1 MLQRIECQSDM
12 DIKLPFNN
20 YSNFLIKKYGKKAF
34 RVSVDIGL
42 SCPNRGKDR
51 TNPGCIYCDGN
62 GARATYI
69 DKSVEIRDQIER
81 GTRFLKKRYKAEIF
95 LLYIQAFSGTYG
107 RAEELKDIYDYCLS
121 LGDFREII
129 VSTRPDCIDEEKADL
144 LCSYREKGLEV
155 WVELGLQS
163 SHDRTLERIN
173 RGHTLKDFE
182 DAFFLLRSKGIKL
195 ITHLIF
201 GLPDETEEDMLQS
214 VEYLSGLHPEGIKIH
229 NLHVPYDTP
238 LFDEYLKGELAVP
251 CGKRHIH
258 YLVKALELI
267 PDDIVIM
274 RVTCDTP
281 DNRRAAP
288 VKDLRKGEIYSLLA
302 KEMTRNSTF
311 QGRLADRT
319 PGIS

>member
-1 MLQRIECQSDM
+1 M

-20 YSNFLIKKYGKKAF
+20 YSNYLIKKYGRKAF
-34 RVSVDIGL
+34 RVSIDIGL

-62 GARATYI
+62 GARATYL
-69 DKSVEIRDQIER
+69 DKSVEIKEQVER
-81 GTRFLKKRYKAEIF
+81 GVSFLKKRYNAEIF

-107 RAEELKDIYDYCLS
+107 ETEELKEIYDYCLS

-129 VSTRPDCIDEEKADL
+129 VSTRPDCIDEEKAEML
-144 LCSYREKGLEV
+144 SSYREKGLDV

-173 RGHTLKDFE
+173 RGHTLRDYE
-182 DAFFLLRSKGIKL
+182 IAFKLLRSKGIKL

-201 GLPDETEEDMLQS
+201 GLPDEDEKDMLES
-214 VEYLSGLHPEGIKIH
+214 VKYLAAMHPEGIKIH
-229 NLHVPYDTP
+229 NLHVPFNTP
-238 LFDEYLKGELAVP
+238 LFDEYLAGELSVP
-251 CGKRHIH
+251 CGKRHIS
-258 YLVKALELI
+258 YLVKAIELI

-281 DNRRAAP
+281 DKRRAAP
-288 VKDLRKGEIYSLLA
+288 KRDLRKGEIYSLLSKA
-302 KEMTRNSTF
+302 MIKKDTW
-311 QGRLADRT
+311 QGKYY
-319 PGIS
+319 